1 MHHTDV
7 LRELMILK
15 DISIS
20 EMTRRLKRNSHVVI
34 LHNLQG
40 KDVYFETLIEILG
53 EMDYELV
60 IRRKREGNLPDGEY
74 ALRRADY
81 ENWEAQQ

>member
-7 LRELMILK
+7 LRELMILN
-15 DISIS
+15 D
-20 EMTRRLKRNSHVVI
+20 MTIVETAKRLGKSHTSVV
-34 LHNLQG
+34 HNLQSR
-40 KDVYFETLIEILG
+40 DISFENLIEILG

-60 IRRKREGNLPDGEY
+60 IRRKREGNLPDDEY

-81 ENWEAQQ
+81 ENQEAEQ

>member
-20 EMTRRLKRNSHVVI
+20 ETAKRLGKSHVAIV
-34 LHNLQG
+34 HSLQ
-40 KDVYFETLIEILG
+40 KRDIYFENLIEILG

-60 IRRKREGNLPDGEY
+60 IRRKRKGNLPDGEY

-81 ENWEAQQ
+81 ENGEAEQ

>member
-7 LRELMILK
+7 LRELMIIK
-15 DISIS
+15 DISVS
-20 EMTRRLKRNSHVVI
+20 EMARRLKKKSHVVI
-34 LHNLQG
+34 LHDLQVR
-40 KDVYFETLIEILG
+40 DAYFENLIEILG

-60 IRRKREGNLPDGEY
+60 IRRKREENLPDGEY
-74 ALRRADY
+74 ALRCADY